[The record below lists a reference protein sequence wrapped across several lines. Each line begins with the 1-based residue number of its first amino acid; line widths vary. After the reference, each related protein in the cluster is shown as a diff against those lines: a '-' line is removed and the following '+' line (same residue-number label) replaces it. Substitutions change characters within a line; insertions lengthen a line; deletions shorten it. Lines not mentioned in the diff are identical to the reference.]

1 LRKSR
6 GSVVNTASIVG
17 LRPGPQPLP
26 YAASKAA
33 VINLTRLLALHLGPE
48 IRVNAVAPGWM
59 AGDWMERMLQERY
72 DDLMARRAKNTPMR
86 RVVTPEDVA
95 EVITNLITSNRMVNG
110 EVVVI
115 DGGFAATT

>member
-1 LRKSR
+1 
-6 GSVVNTASIVG
+6 
-17 LRPGPQPLP
+17 
-26 YAASKAA
+26 
-33 VINLTRLLALHLGPE
+33 
-48 IRVNAVAPGWM
+48 
-59 AGDWMERMLQERY
+59 
-72 DDLMARRAKNTPMR
+72 MARRAKNTPMR

>member
-1 LRKSR
+1 M
-6 GSVVNTASIVG
+6 V
-17 LRPGPQPLP
+17 
-26 YAASKAA
+26 
-33 VINLTRLLALHLGPE
+33 
-48 IRVNAVAPGWM
+48 
-59 AGDWMERMLQERY
+59 GDWMERMLKERY

-86 RVVTPEDVA
+86 RVVSPEDVA